1 MVTPVDEGVPDPVR
15 VERVQR
21 LPLGSLHSGLQTA
34 LHQRQTRFRIRR
46 WRSSTQEENYRKF
59 NYY

>member
-34 LHQRQTRFRIRR
+34 LHQRQTRFRI
-46 WRSSTQEENYRKF
+46 
-59 NYY
+59 